1 VIGSAHDFVVTVVHD
16 LEAGSLGE
24 RLNGSLL
31 VLLTVLV
38 GSHVRCRCGPEIG
51 TALINSLRL
60 MARRPVPVAVSQSV
74 MVSMAQASSMFTTP
88 RGSRVSVWIT
98 DAAWQCGAGG
108 TVLPRRRSRGSL
120 DVACF
125 TRVRCSLIASLRMA
139 RLLLEVA
146 QAEETHSSGFRPG
159 RRAKFGPLWMLR
171 FCGIG
176 QMSVTARNG
185 SGSLWR
191 SSKASTSCHRSLP
204 NPKNTRPQNSQP
216 DPEGLPFGLAWNSKG

>member
-1 VIGSAHDFVVTVVHD
+1 
-16 LEAGSLGE
+16 
-24 RLNGSLL
+24 
-31 VLLTVLV
+31 
-38 GSHVRCRCGPEIG
+38 
-51 TALINSLRL
+51 
-60 MARRPVPVAVSQSV
+60 MARRPVPAAVSQSV
-74 MVSMAQASSMFTTP
+74 MVSMAQTSSMFTTP
-88 RGSRVSVWIT
+88 RGSQVSVWIT

-146 QAEETHSSGFRPG
+146 QAEETHFPSGFRPG
-159 RRAKFGPLWMLR
+159 RCAKFGPLRMLR

-185 SGSLWR
+185 SVCLWR
-191 SSKASTSCHRSLP
+191 SFKASTSCHRSLP
-204 NPKNTRPQNSQP
+204 NPKNARP
-216 DPEGLPFGLAWNSKG
+216 